1 MGVFSCGMSD
11 GSDMILCNMLFAV
24 VLAADVDV
32 DVVVAAINS
41 GDSGCA
47 GCLLVVVIVVA
58 TAIVGVVVFAV
69 GP

>member
-1 MGVFSCGMSD
+1 
-11 GSDMILCNMLFAV
+11 MLFAV